1 VGPQEIITIDGP
13 AGAGKSTVGRLLAQ
27 SLGYLY
33 LDSGALYRAVAYQ
46 AQRLGLDLDRP
57 ETLKDFLAGF
67 APDVIAD
74 SRGFHLVIDGVE
86 VTEEL
91 RSPAVTQGSSRVAAE
106 PLVRQWVKE
115 RLRHLAKNG
124 GVVAE
129 GRDQGTVVFPG
140 APHKFYLS
148 AALATRAARRLRE
161 WQGEGE
167 PPSLAQTMAEIAA
180 RDLRDETRD
189 EAPLCVPADACVID
203 TTDLSIEA
211 VLQQCLTRISGID
224 PAGRNLNPV
233 NLSKGANMDG
243 MEENELT
250 NHTRPEEIEEE
261 RPQPEAEAAASAP
274 APQAE
279 AAPEMPESAPS
290 SEAEAAPEIP
300 ESTPAPQA
308 EAGPEIPESTPAS
321 QAEAAPEMPDMES
334 MSELYEESL
343 RRVQEGEVVK
353 GRIVS
358 VTKDY
363 VMVDIG
369 YKSEGQIPI
378 HEFTTPEG
386 EVTAQVGEEVEALME
401 SREDEE
407 GALMLSKNK
416 ASKIKVW
423 EDVSSAYHDDGE
435 VEGTIVAKVK
445 GGLSVDLGGIVAFL
459 PGSQVD
465 LAPMR
470 HTDHL
475 IGQRFSFKV
484 LKFNRKRRNVVLS
497 RRVLLEKEKNEAK
510 ANLLASLE
518 EGKIVDG
525 VVKNITDYGI
535 FVDLGGL
542 DGLLHITDLSY
553 GRVRHPADL
562 FKVGDNITVKVLSF
576 DLEKERISLGLKQ
589 LTPDPWSVVEEKYS
603 LGTRVTGKVVSLTD
617 YGAFVELEP
626 GVEGLIH
633 ISELSWT
640 RKVRHPSQVLSVS
653 DMVETTV
660 LEVEPQ
666 RKRISL
672 SLKQV
677 EPNPWEVIGEKYPV
691 GSVIEGKIKNITDFG
706 IFIGIDEGIDGL
718 VHISDISWTKRFKHP
733 SELFK
738 KGQVI
743 QAKVLYIDKDNE
755 RFSLSIKD
763 LAPNP
768 WQSIDE
774 RFPIGSVITGPIT
787 NITDFGLFVE
797 VEEGIEGLI
806 HISEQS
812 RDKQKMAALKVGDNI
827 RAKVI
832 HASPTE
838 RRIGLSIRKLET
850 DEEQSHYRDY
860 LHSRTEA
867 TTNIGELIRET
878 LEEKQGKNNN

>member
-1 VGPQEIITIDGP
+1 
-13 AGAGKSTVGRLLAQ
+13 
-27 SLGYLY
+27 
-33 LDSGALYRAVAYQ
+33 
-46 AQRLGLDLDRP
+46 
-57 ETLKDFLAGF
+57 
-67 APDVIAD
+67 
-74 SRGFHLVIDGVE
+74 VIDGVE
-86 VTEEL
+86 VSEEL

-211 VLQQCLTRISGID
+211 VLQQCLTRIRGID

-279 AAPEMPESAPS
+279 AAPEIPESTPS
-290 SEAEAAPEIP
+290 SPAEAAPEIP
-300 ESTPAPQA
+300 ESAPSS
-308 EAGPEIPESTPAS
+308 P
-321 QAEAAPEMPDMES
+321 AEAAPEMPESTLAPPTEAAPEMPELAPSSPAEPTAEMPDMES

-510 ANLLASLE
+510 AKLLASLE

-525 VVKNITDYGI
+525 MVKNITDYGI

-812 RDKQKMAALKVGDNI
+812 RDKQKMAALKVGDTI

>member
-1 VGPQEIITIDGP
+1 MDPRGIITIDGP
-13 AGAGKSTVGRLLAQ
+13 AGAGKSTLARLLAQ
-27 SLGYLY
+27 ALGYLY
-33 LDSGALYRAVAYQ
+33 LDSGALYRAVAWR
-46 AQRLGLDLDRP
+46 ALDLGLDLDRP
-57 ETLKDFLAGF
+57 EALAAMLKDFH
-67 APDVIAD
+67 PEVTAD
-74 SRGFHLVIDGVE
+74 SRGFHLVVDGAE
-86 VTEEL
+86 VGEAL
-91 RSPAVTQGSSRVAAE
+91 RTPEVTQGSSRVAIL
-106 PLVRQWVKE
+106 PLVREWVTQ
-115 RLRHLAKNG
+115 RLRHLAQKG
-124 GVVAE
+124 GVVTE
-129 GRDQGTVVFPG
+129 GRDQGTVVFPE
-140 APHKFYLS
+140 ATHKFFLS
-148 AALATRAARRLRE
+148 AALATRAERRRRE
-161 WQGEGE
+161 WQSLGE
-167 PPSLAQTMAEIAA
+167 PPSLADTMADIAA
-180 RDLRDETRD
+180 RDLRDETRQD
-189 EAPLCVPADACVID
+189 SPLRVPADACVID
-203 TTDLSIEA
+203 TSDLSIEA
-211 VLQQCLTRISGID
+211 VLQQCLARIKSLD
-224 PAGRNLNPV
+224 PTSWNLNPV

-243 MEENELT
+243 MENNELT
-250 NHTRPEEIEEE
+250 NHTQPEETNGGSQTE
-261 RPQPEAEAAASAP
+261 EAAATDSTSA
-274 APQAE
+274 
-279 AAPEMPESAPS
+279 S
-290 SEAEAAPEIP
+290 SEAI
-300 ESTPAPQA
+300 S
-308 EAGPEIPESTPAS
+308 
-321 QAEAAPEMPDMES
+321 EMPDMES

-358 VTKDY
+358 ITKDY

-423 EDVSSAYHDDGE
+423 EEVSSAYHNDGE

-445 GGLSVDLGGIVAFL
+445 GGLSVDLGGIIAFL

-475 IGQRFSFKV
+475 IGQRHTFKV

-497 RRVLLEKEKNEAK
+497 RRVLLEKVKSEAK
-510 ANLLASLE
+510 TNLLASLE
-518 EGKIVDG
+518 EGKIVEG
-525 VVKNITDYGI
+525 AVKNITDYGI
-535 FVDLGGL
+535 FVDLGGM

-562 FKVGDNITVKVLSF
+562 FKVGDPITVKVLSF
-576 DLEKERISLGLKQ
+576 DPDKERISLGLKQ
-589 LTPDPWSVVEEKYS
+589 LTPDPWTVVDERFP
-603 LGTRVTGKVVSLTD
+603 LGGRVTGKVVSLTD

-633 ISELSWT
+633 ISEMSWT
-640 RKVRHPSQVLSVS
+640 RKVRHPSQVLSVG
-653 DMVETTV
+653 DVVEATV

-763 LAPNP
+763 LTPNP
-768 WQSIDE
+768 WQTIDQ
-774 RFPIGSVITGPIT
+774 RFPMGSIVSGPIT

-812 RDKQKMAALKVGDNI
+812 RDKQKMAALKVGDVI

-832 HASPTE
+832 HSSAEE
-838 RRIGLSIRKLET
+838 RRIGLSIRKMEA

-867 TTNIGELIRET
+867 TTNIGDLIRET

>member
-1 VGPQEIITIDGP
+1 M
-13 AGAGKSTVGRLLAQ
+13 
-27 SLGYLY
+27 
-33 LDSGALYRAVAYQ
+33 
-46 AQRLGLDLDRP
+46 DR
-57 ETLKDFLAGF
+57 T
-67 APDVIAD
+67 
-74 SRGFHLVIDGVE
+74 
-86 VTEEL
+86 
-91 RSPAVTQGSSRVAAE
+91 
-106 PLVRQWVKE
+106 
-115 RLRHLAKNG
+115 
-124 GVVAE
+124 
-129 GRDQGTVVFPG
+129 DQT
-140 APHKFYLS
+140 
-148 AALATRAARRLRE
+148 
-161 WQGEGE
+161 
-167 PPSLAQTMAEIAA
+167 
-180 RDLRDETRD
+180 
-189 EAPLCVPADACVID
+189 
-203 TTDLSIEA
+203 
-211 VLQQCLTRISGID
+211 
-224 PAGRNLNPV
+224 
-233 NLSKGANMDG
+233 
-243 MEENELT
+243 ELT
-250 NHTRPEEIEEE
+250 NHT
-261 RPQPEAEAAASAP
+261 QPEDLEETRHQTEEAAASTPEPATEAASPTESLAEARVETQAEAQMEAVAEVQEEIQAEAGAEVSEEVSEEALAEPQAEALVEAGAEAQEEIQAEPPEEPLAEALEEALEEPLAQPLAEALEETLEEAP
-274 APQAE
+274 AEAQTEALEEARGEVLAETPEE
-279 AAPEMPESAPS
+279 AAPEMSDLE
-290 SEAEAAPEIP
+290 
-300 ESTPAPQA
+300 T
-308 EAGPEIPESTPAS
+308 
-321 QAEAAPEMPDMES
+321 

-358 VTKDY
+358 ITKEF

-386 EVTAQVGEEVEALME
+386 EITAQVGEEVEALME

-407 GALMLSKNK
+407 GALLLSKNK

-423 EDVSSAYHDDGE
+423 EEVSYAYHHDGD
-435 VEGTIVAKVK
+435 VLGTVVAKVK
-445 GGLSVDLGGIVAFL
+445 GGLSVDLGGIIAFL

-465 LAPMR
+465 LSPMR

-475 IGQRFSFKV
+475 IGQRINFQV

-497 RRVLLEKEKNEAK
+497 RRALLEKAKSEAK
-510 ANLLASLE
+510 ATLLATLE
-518 EGKIVDG
+518 EDKVLEG

-562 FKVGDNITVKVLSF
+562 FKVGDPISVKVLNF
-576 DLEKERISLGLKQ
+576 DREKERISLGLKQ
-589 LTPDPWSVVEEKYS
+589 LTADPWSLVDEKYPIGS
-603 LGTRVTGKVVSLTD
+603 RVTGRVVSLTD
-617 YGAFVELEP
+617 YGSFVELEP

-633 ISELSWT
+633 ISEMSWT
-640 RKVRHPSQVLSVS
+640 RKIRHPSQVLTVG
-653 DMVETTV
+653 DLVECTV
-660 LEVEPQ
+660 LELEPQ

-733 SELFK
+733 SELYK
-738 KGQVI
+738 KGQVV

-768 WQSIDE
+768 WQTIDQ
-774 RFPIGSVITGPIT
+774 RFPVGAAVSGPVT

-806 HISEQS
+806 HISELG
-812 RDKQKMAALKVGDNI
+812 RDKQKMAALKVGDVI

-832 HASPTE
+832 HSSPQE

-867 TTNIGELIRET
+867 TSNLGEILRET
-878 LEEKQGKNNN
+878 LEEKQSKNNG

>member
-1 VGPQEIITIDGP
+1 
-13 AGAGKSTVGRLLAQ
+13 
-27 SLGYLY
+27 
-33 LDSGALYRAVAYQ
+33 
-46 AQRLGLDLDRP
+46 
-57 ETLKDFLAGF
+57 
-67 APDVIAD
+67 
-74 SRGFHLVIDGVE
+74 
-86 VTEEL
+86 
-91 RSPAVTQGSSRVAAE
+91 
-106 PLVRQWVKE
+106 
-115 RLRHLAKNG
+115 
-124 GVVAE
+124 
-129 GRDQGTVVFPG
+129 
-140 APHKFYLS
+140 
-148 AALATRAARRLRE
+148 
-161 WQGEGE
+161 
-167 PPSLAQTMAEIAA
+167 
-180 RDLRDETRD
+180 
-189 EAPLCVPADACVID
+189 
-203 TTDLSIEA
+203 
-211 VLQQCLTRISGID
+211 
-224 PAGRNLNPV
+224 
-233 NLSKGANMDG
+233 
-243 MEENELT
+243 MEKTELT
-250 NHTRPEEIEEE
+250 NHTEPEDLEET
-261 RPQPEAEAAASAP
+261 RQPTEETAASAP
-274 APQAE
+274 EPAAEGEAQAEALTESPAAAPEEAPAEAPMEAQAEAPEEAPAEAPMEAQAEAPEEAPATAPVEPQGEAPAE
-279 AAPEMPESAPS
+279 AAPEMS
-290 SEAEAAPEIP
+290 
-300 ESTPAPQA
+300 
-308 EAGPEIPESTPAS
+308 
-321 QAEAAPEMPDMES
+321 DMES

-358 VTKDY
+358 ITKDF

-386 EVTAQVGEEVEALME
+386 EVTAQVGDEVEALME

-423 EDVSSAYHDDGE
+423 EEVSYAYHHDGD
-435 VEGTIVAKVK
+435 VVGTIVAKVR
-445 GGLSVDLGGIVAFL
+445 GGLSVDLGGIIAFL

-465 LAPMR
+465 LTPMR

-475 IGQRFSFKV
+475 IGQKLNFNV

-497 RRVLLEKEKNEAK
+497 RRALLEKAKGEAK
-510 ANLLASLE
+510 ATLLATLE
-518 EGKIVDG
+518 EGKVLEG

-562 FKVGDNITVKVLSF
+562 FKVGDPITVKVLSF
-576 DLEKERISLGLKQ
+576 DREKERISLGLKQ
-589 LTPDPWSVVEEKYS
+589 LTADPWSLVEEKYPLAS
-603 LGTRVTGKVVSLTD
+603 KVTGRVVSLTD

-633 ISELSWT
+633 ISEMSWT
-640 RKVRHPSQVLSVS
+640 RKIRHPSQVTSVN
-653 DMVETTV
+653 DQVECTV
-660 LEVEPQ
+660 LELEPN

-733 SELFK
+733 SELYK
-738 KGQVI
+738 KGQVV

-763 LAPNP
+763 LTPNP
-768 WQSIDE
+768 WQSIDQ
-774 RFPIGSVITGPIT
+774 RFPMGSAVSGPIT

-806 HISEQS
+806 HISELG
-812 RDKQKMAALKVGDNI
+812 RDKQKMAGLKVGDVI

-832 HASPTE
+832 HASPQE

-860 LHSRTEA
+860 MHSRTEA
-867 TTNIGELIRET
+867 TTNIGDLIRET
-878 LEEKQGKNNN
+878 LEEKQNKNNG

>member
-1 VGPQEIITIDGP
+1 
-13 AGAGKSTVGRLLAQ
+13 
-27 SLGYLY
+27 
-33 LDSGALYRAVAYQ
+33 
-46 AQRLGLDLDRP
+46 
-57 ETLKDFLAGF
+57 
-67 APDVIAD
+67 
-74 SRGFHLVIDGVE
+74 
-86 VTEEL
+86 
-91 RSPAVTQGSSRVAAE
+91 
-106 PLVRQWVKE
+106 
-115 RLRHLAKNG
+115 
-124 GVVAE
+124 
-129 GRDQGTVVFPG
+129 
-140 APHKFYLS
+140 
-148 AALATRAARRLRE
+148 
-161 WQGEGE
+161 
-167 PPSLAQTMAEIAA
+167 
-180 RDLRDETRD
+180 
-189 EAPLCVPADACVID
+189 
-203 TTDLSIEA
+203 
-211 VLQQCLTRISGID
+211 
-224 PAGRNLNPV
+224 
-233 NLSKGANMDG
+233 MDG
-243 MEENELT
+243 MEKNELT
-250 NHTRPEEIEEE
+250 NHTQPGEMES
-261 RPQPEAEAAASAP
+261 RPQPEADIAASAP
-274 APQAE
+274 ASPAEAIPEETSQVELSHVEASEAEASQEELPEEEASQAEASEADVSQAEAFQAE
-279 AAPEMPESAPS
+279 AAPEMS
-290 SEAEAAPEIP
+290 
-300 ESTPAPQA
+300 
-308 EAGPEIPESTPAS
+308 
-321 QAEAAPEMPDMES
+321 DMES
-334 MSELYEESL
+334 MSDLYEESL

-358 VTKDY
+358 ITKDF

-386 EVTAQVGEEVEALME
+386 EITAQVGEEVEALME

-407 GALMLSKNK
+407 GALLLSKNK

-423 EDVSSAYHDDGE
+423 EEVSYAYHHDGD
-435 VEGTIVAKVK
+435 VLGTVVAKVK
-445 GGLSVDLGGIVAFL
+445 GGLSVDLGGIIAFL

-465 LAPMR
+465 LSPMR

-475 IGQRFSFKV
+475 IGQRLNFKV

-497 RRVLLEKEKNEAK
+497 RRALLEKAKGEAK
-510 ANLLASLE
+510 ATLLATLE
-518 EGKIVDG
+518 EDKVLEG

-562 FKVGDNITVKVLSF
+562 FKVGDTITVKVLSF
-576 DLEKERISLGLKQ
+576 DREKERISLGLKQ
-589 LTPDPWSVVEEKYS
+589 LAADPWSLVDERYPIGS
-603 LGTRVTGKVVSLTD
+603 RVTGRVVSLTD
-617 YGAFVELEP
+617 YGSFVELEP

-633 ISELSWT
+633 ISEMSWT
-640 RKVRHPSQVLSVS
+640 RKIRHPSQVLTVG
-653 DMVETTV
+653 DVVECTV
-660 LEVEPQ
+660 LELEPQ

-733 SELFK
+733 SELYK
-738 KGQVI
+738 KGQVV

-763 LAPNP
+763 LAANP
-768 WQSIDE
+768 WQTIDQ
-774 RFPIGSVITGPIT
+774 RFPMGAAVSGPIT

-806 HISEQS
+806 HISELG
-812 RDKQKMAALKVGDNI
+812 RDKQKMAALKVGDVI

-832 HASPTE
+832 HSSPQE

-867 TTNIGELIRET
+867 TSNLGEILRET
-878 LEEKQGKNNN
+878 LEEKQSKNNG

>member
-1 VGPQEIITIDGP
+1 
-13 AGAGKSTVGRLLAQ
+13 
-27 SLGYLY
+27 
-33 LDSGALYRAVAYQ
+33 
-46 AQRLGLDLDRP
+46 
-57 ETLKDFLAGF
+57 
-67 APDVIAD
+67 
-74 SRGFHLVIDGVE
+74 
-86 VTEEL
+86 
-91 RSPAVTQGSSRVAAE
+91 
-106 PLVRQWVKE
+106 
-115 RLRHLAKNG
+115 
-124 GVVAE
+124 
-129 GRDQGTVVFPG
+129 
-140 APHKFYLS
+140 
-148 AALATRAARRLRE
+148 
-161 WQGEGE
+161 
-167 PPSLAQTMAEIAA
+167 
-180 RDLRDETRD
+180 
-189 EAPLCVPADACVID
+189 
-203 TTDLSIEA
+203 
-211 VLQQCLTRISGID
+211 
-224 PAGRNLNPV
+224 
-233 NLSKGANMDG
+233 MDG
-243 MEENELT
+243 MENNELT
-250 NHTRPEEIEEE
+250 NHTRPEEFEED
-261 RPQPEAEAAASAP
+261 RPQTAEVATSEPDFSSP
-274 APQAE
+274 AEPAG
-279 AAPEMPESAPS
+279 EM
-290 SEAEAAPEIP
+290 
-300 ESTPAPQA
+300 Q
-308 EAGPEIPESTPAS
+308 
-321 QAEAAPEMPDMES
+321 DMES

-358 VTKDY
+358 ITKDY

-386 EVTAQVGEEVEALME
+386 EVTAKVGEDVEALME

-423 EDVSSAYHDDGE
+423 EEVGSAYNDDGE

-445 GGLSVDLGGIVAFL
+445 GGLSVDLGGIIAFL

-475 IGQRFSFKV
+475 IGQRHTFKV

-497 RRVLLEKEKNEAK
+497 RRALLETERNEAK
-510 ANLLASLE
+510 TTLLSSLE
-518 EGKIVDG
+518 EGKIVEG

-562 FKVGDNITVKVLSF
+562 FKVGDTISVKVLSF

-589 LTPDPWSVVEEKYS
+589 LTPDPWSVVDEKFPLLS
-603 LGTRVTGKVVSLTD
+603 RVTGSVVSLTD

-633 ISELSWT
+633 ISEMSWT
-640 RKVRHPSQVLSVS
+640 RKVRHPSQVLSVG
-653 DMVETTV
+653 DVVEATV

-763 LAPNP
+763 LADNP
-768 WQSIDE
+768 WQTIDQ
-774 RFPIGSVITGPIT
+774 RFPVNSVVSGPIT

-812 RDKQKMAALKVGDNI
+812 RDKQKMAALQVGDII

-832 HASPTE
+832 HASSTE
-838 RRIGLSIRKLET
+838 RRIGLSIRKMES

-867 TTNIGELIRET
+867 TSNLGDILRET
-878 LEEKQGKNNN
+878 LEEKQGKDNN

>member
-1 VGPQEIITIDGP
+1 MD
-13 AGAGKSTVGRLLAQ
+13 RL
-27 SLGYLY
+27 
-33 LDSGALYRAVAYQ
+33 
-46 AQRLGLDLDRP
+46 
-57 ETLKDFLAGF
+57 
-67 APDVIAD
+67 
-74 SRGFHLVIDGVE
+74 
-86 VTEEL
+86 
-91 RSPAVTQGSSRVAAE
+91 
-106 PLVRQWVKE
+106 
-115 RLRHLAKNG
+115 
-124 GVVAE
+124 
-129 GRDQGTVVFPG
+129 
-140 APHKFYLS
+140 
-148 AALATRAARRLRE
+148 
-161 WQGEGE
+161 
-167 PPSLAQTMAEIAA
+167 
-180 RDLRDETRD
+180 
-189 EAPLCVPADACVID
+189 
-203 TTDLSIEA
+203 
-211 VLQQCLTRISGID
+211 
-224 PAGRNLNPV
+224 
-233 NLSKGANMDG
+233 
-243 MEENELT
+243 ENTELT
-250 NHTRPEEIEEE
+250 NHTEPENLEET
-261 RPQPEAEAAASAP
+261 RPQTEEAEAATPETAAAAETAP
-274 APQAE
+274 P
-279 AAPEMPESAPS
+279 
-290 SEAEAAPEIP
+290 
-300 ESTPAPQA
+300 
-308 EAGPEIPESTPAS
+308 S
-321 QAEAAPEMPDMES
+321 QAEAPEEAATAEAQAEALEEVPVEAPEEAVVAEAQVETPEEAPAEAQAEAPEEAQVEALEEVAVEAPEEAMVVEAQVETPEEAPEEAQAEAPEEAQAEALEEAQGEAAAEMADMES

-358 VTKDY
+358 ITKDF

-423 EDVSSAYHDDGE
+423 EEVSYAYHHDGD
-435 VEGTIVAKVK
+435 VMGTIVAKVK
-445 GGLSVDLGGIVAFL
+445 GGLSVDLGGIIAFL

-465 LAPMR
+465 LTPMR

-475 IGQRFSFKV
+475 IGQKLNFNV

-497 RRVLLEKEKNEAK
+497 RRALLEKAKGEAK
-510 ANLLASLE
+510 GTLLATLE
-518 EGKIVDG
+518 EEKVLEG

-562 FKVGDNITVKVLSF
+562 YKVGDPISVKVLSF
-576 DLEKERISLGLKQ
+576 DREKERISLGLKQ
-589 LTPDPWSVVEEKYS
+589 LAADPWSVVDEKYPLAS
-603 LGTRVTGKVVSLTD
+603 RVTGRVVSLTD

-633 ISELSWT
+633 ISEMSWT
-640 RKVRHPSQVLSVS
+640 RKIRHPSQVISVN
-653 DMVETTV
+653 DMVECTV
-660 LEVEPQ
+660 LELEPQ

-733 SELFK
+733 SELYK
-738 KGQVI
+738 KGQVV

-763 LAPNP
+763 LSPNP
-768 WQSIDE
+768 WQSIDQ
-774 RFPIGSVITGPIT
+774 RFPMDSMVSGPIT

-806 HISEQS
+806 HISELG
-812 RDKQKMAALKVGDNI
+812 RDKQKMTGLQVGDVI

-832 HASPTE
+832 HASPQE

-860 LHSRTEA
+860 MHSRTEA
-867 TTNIGELIRET
+867 TTNIGDLIRET
-878 LEEKQGKNNN
+878 LEEKQSKDNG

>member
-1 VGPQEIITIDGP
+1 VGPRGIITIDGP
-13 AGAGKSTVGRLLAQ
+13 AGAGKSTVARLLAQ

-33 LDSGALYRAVAYQ
+33 LDSGALYRAVAWEVL
-46 AQRLGLDLDRP
+46 RLGLDLDRLEGLEAVLADFSP
-57 ETLKDFLAGF
+57 EVT
-67 APDVIAD
+67 AD
-74 SRGFHLVIDGVE
+74 SRGFHLVVDGAE
-86 VTEEL
+86 VGEAL
-91 RSPAVTQGSSRVAAE
+91 RSPAVTRGSSKVATIS
-106 PLVRQWVKE
+106 LVRRWVTD
-115 RLRHLAKNG
+115 RLRHLAQNG
-124 GVVAE
+124 GVVSE
-129 GRDQGTVVFPG
+129 GRDQGTVVFPD
-140 APHKFYLS
+140 APYKFYLS
-148 AALATRAARRLRE
+148 AALATRAERRRRD
-161 WQGEGE
+161 WQGEGA
-167 PPSLAQTMAEIAA
+167 PSLADTMADIAA
-180 RDLRDETRD
+180 RDLRDETRED
-189 EAPLCVPADACVID
+189 SPLRVPTDACVID
-203 TTDLSIEA
+203 TTDLSIET
-211 VLQQCLTRISGID
+211 VLQQCFARIKGID
-224 PAGRNLNPV
+224 PADLNLNPV

-243 MEENELT
+243 MENNELT

-261 RPQPEAEAAASAP
+261 RPQTEEVATSEPTSASSL
-274 APQAE
+274 
-279 AAPEMPESAPS
+279 ESM
-290 SEAEAAPEIP
+290 
-300 ESTPAPQA
+300 T
-308 EAGPEIPESTPAS
+308 
-321 QAEAAPEMPDMES
+321 EMPDMES

-358 VTKDY
+358 ITKDY

-386 EVTAQVGEEVEALME
+386 EVTAEVGDEVEALME

-423 EDVSSAYHDDGE
+423 EEVSAAYHNEGE

-445 GGLSVDLGGIVAFL
+445 GGLSVDLGGIIAFL

-475 IGQRFSFKV
+475 IGQRYTFKV

-497 RRVLLEKEKNEAK
+497 RRVLMEKVKNEAK
-510 ANLLASLE
+510 TNLLASLE
-518 EGKIVDG
+518 EGKIVEG

-562 FKVGDNITVKVLSF
+562 FKVGDTITVKVLSF
-576 DLEKERISLGLKQ
+576 DPEKERISLGLKQ
-589 LTPDPWSVVEEKYS
+589 LTPDPWTVVDEKFP
-603 LGTRVTGKVVSLTD
+603 LGSRVTGKVVSLTD

-633 ISELSWT
+633 ISEMSWT
-640 RKVRHPSQVLSVS
+640 RKVRHPSQVLSVG
-653 DMVETTV
+653 DMVEATV

-738 KGQVI
+738 KGHVI

-763 LAPNP
+763 LTPNP
-768 WQSIDE
+768 WQTIDQ
-774 RFPIGSVITGPIT
+774 RFPMGSVVAGPIT

-812 RDKQKMAALKVGDNI
+812 RDKQKMAALKVGDTI

-832 HASPTE
+832 HSSAEE
-838 RRIGLSIRKLET
+838 RRIGLSIRKMEA

-867 TTNIGELIRET
+867 TTNIGDLIRET
-878 LEEKQGKNNN
+878 LEEKQNKDND

>member
-1 VGPQEIITIDGP
+1 MGSRGIVTIDGP
-13 AGAGKSTVGRLLAQ
+13 AGAGKSTVARLLAQ

-33 LDSGALYRAVAYQ
+33 LDSGALYRGVAWQ
-46 AQRLGLDLDRP
+46 AQRLGLDLDRDS
-57 ETLKDFLAGF
+57 TLEDFLAGF
-67 APDVIAD
+67 APEVTAD
-74 SRGFHLVIDGVE
+74 SRGFHLVIDGAE
-86 VTEEL
+86 ASGEL
-91 RSPAVTQGSSRVAAE
+91 RSPAVSRESSRLAAQ
-106 PLVRQWVKE
+106 PLVRRWVKA
-115 RLRHLAKNG
+115 RLRQLAANG

-140 APHKFYLS
+140 ATHKFYLS
-148 AALATRAARRLRE
+148 AALATRAERRRRE
-161 WQGEGE
+161 WQGGE
-167 PPSLAQTMAEIAA
+167 PPSLVNMMADIAA

-189 EAPLCVPADACVID
+189 EAPLCVPQDACVID

-211 VLQQCLTRISGID
+211 VLQQCLARIRGVD
-224 PAGRNLNPV
+224 PAGWNLNPV

-243 MEENELT
+243 MEKNELT
-250 NHTRPEEIEEE
+250 NHTRPGEFDED
-261 RPQPEAEAAASAP
+261 RPQTAEVATSEPDSSSAA
-274 APQAE
+274 
-279 AAPEMPESAPS
+279 ESA
-290 SEAEAAPEIP
+290 AEM
-300 ESTPAPQA
+300 Q
-308 EAGPEIPESTPAS
+308 
-321 QAEAAPEMPDMES
+321 DMES

-358 VTKDY
+358 ITKDY

-386 EVTAQVGEEVEALME
+386 EVTAKVGEDVEALME

-423 EDVSSAYHDDGE
+423 EEVGSAYNDDGE

-445 GGLSVDLGGIVAFL
+445 GGLSVDLGGIIAFL

-475 IGQRFSFKV
+475 IGQRNSFKV

-497 RRVLLEKEKNEAK
+497 RRALLEKERNEAK
-510 ANLLASLE
+510 TTLLSSLE
-518 EGKIVDG
+518 EDKIVEG
-525 VVKNITDYGI
+525 MVKNITDYGI

-562 FKVGDNITVKVLSF
+562 FKVGDTITVKVLNF

-589 LTPDPWSVVEEKYS
+589 LTPDPWSVVEEKFPLTS
-603 LGTRVTGKVVSLTD
+603 RVTGSVVSLTD

-633 ISELSWT
+633 ISEMSWT
-640 RKVRHPSQVLSVS
+640 RKVRHPSQVLSVG
-653 DMVETTV
+653 DVVEATV

-763 LAPNP
+763 LADNP
-768 WQSIDE
+768 WQTIDQ
-774 RFPIGSVITGPIT
+774 RFPMGSIVSGPIT

-812 RDKQKMAALKVGDNI
+812 RDKQKMAALKVGDLI

-832 HASPTE
+832 HASATE

-867 TTNIGELIRET
+867 TSNLGDILRET
-878 LEEKQGKNNN
+878 LEEKQGKDNN

>member
-1 VGPQEIITIDGP
+1 
-13 AGAGKSTVGRLLAQ
+13 
-27 SLGYLY
+27 
-33 LDSGALYRAVAYQ
+33 
-46 AQRLGLDLDRP
+46 
-57 ETLKDFLAGF
+57 
-67 APDVIAD
+67 
-74 SRGFHLVIDGVE
+74 
-86 VTEEL
+86 
-91 RSPAVTQGSSRVAAE
+91 
-106 PLVRQWVKE
+106 
-115 RLRHLAKNG
+115 
-124 GVVAE
+124 
-129 GRDQGTVVFPG
+129 
-140 APHKFYLS
+140 
-148 AALATRAARRLRE
+148 
-161 WQGEGE
+161 
-167 PPSLAQTMAEIAA
+167 
-180 RDLRDETRD
+180 
-189 EAPLCVPADACVID
+189 
-203 TTDLSIEA
+203 
-211 VLQQCLTRISGID
+211 
-224 PAGRNLNPV
+224 
-233 NLSKGANMDG
+233 MDG
-243 MEENELT
+243 MEKTELT
-250 NHTRPEEIEEE
+250 NNHTQPEEEEF
-261 RPQPEAEAAASAP
+261 RPQAEETAAETATPAATDTIAAEAMPAEADITAEEAMPAEADTTAEEAMPAEAAMY
-274 APQAE
+274 AE
-279 AAPEMPESAPS
+279 PPVEFTSE
-290 SEAEAAPEIP
+290 EAE
-300 ESTPAPQA
+300 
-308 EAGPEIPESTPAS
+308 
-321 QAEAAPEMPDMES
+321 MET

-358 VTKDY
+358 ITKDF

-378 HEFTTPEG
+378 HEFTNAEG
-386 EVTAQVGEEVEALME
+386 EITAQVGDTVEALLE

-423 EDVSSAYHDDGE
+423 EEISYAYHHDSM
-435 VEGTIVAKVK
+435 VEGTVVAKVK
-445 GGLSVDLGGIVAFL
+445 GGLSVDLGGIIAFL

-465 LAPMR
+465 LNPMR

-475 IGQRFSFKV
+475 IGQLFTFKV

-497 RRVLLEKEKNEAK
+497 RRHLLEKAKTEAK
-510 ANLLASLE
+510 ATLLATLE
-518 EGKIVDG
+518 EDKVLEG

-562 FKVGDNITVKVLSF
+562 YKVGDPITVKVLSF
-576 DLEKERISLGLKQ
+576 DREKERISLGLKQ
-589 LTPDPWSVVEEKYS
+589 LTPDPWTTVGEKFP
-603 LGTRVTGKVVSLTD
+603 LGSRVTGRVVSLTD

-633 ISELSWT
+633 ISEMSWT
-640 RKVRHPSQVLSVS
+640 RKIRHPSQILTVNDV
-653 DMVETTV
+653 VEATV
-660 LEVEPQ
+660 LELEPQ

-733 SELFK
+733 SELYK
-738 KGQVI
+738 KGQSV

-763 LAPNP
+763 LTPNP

-774 RFPIGSVITGPIT
+774 RFPVGSMVSGPIT

-806 HISEQS
+806 HISELG
-812 RDKQKMAALKVGDNI
+812 RDKQKMAGLKVGDII

-832 HASPTE
+832 HASPQE

-850 DEEQSHYRDY
+850 DEEQSHFRDY

-878 LEEKQGKNNN
+878 LEEKQSKNNNG

>member
-1 VGPQEIITIDGP
+1 VGPREIITIDGP
-13 AGAGKSTVGRLLAQ
+13 AGAGKSTVARLLAH

-33 LDSGALYRAVAYQ
+33 LDSGALYRAVAWQ
-46 AQRLGLDLDRP
+46 ALRLGLDLDRP
-57 ETLKDFLAGF
+57 ETLQTLLEDFN
-67 APDVIAD
+67 PEVTAD
-74 SRGFHLVIDGVE
+74 SRGFHLVVDGAE
-86 VTEEL
+86 VSEEL
-91 RSPAVTQGSSRVAAE
+91 RTPAVTRGSSRVAALSE
-106 PLVRQWVKE
+106 VRLWVKE

-124 GVVAE
+124 GVVTE
-129 GRDQGTVVFPG
+129 GRDQGTVVFPE
-140 APHKFYLS
+140 ALHKFYLS
-148 AALATRAARRLRE
+148 AALATRAERRRRE

-167 PPSLAQTMAEIAA
+167 PPSLADIMADIAA
-180 RDLRDETRD
+180 RDLRDETRAD
-189 EAPLCVPADACVID
+189 SPLRVPAGACMID
-203 TTDLSIEA
+203 TTDLSSTA
-211 VLQQCLTRISGID
+211 VLQQCLARIKDLD
-224 PAGRNLNPV
+224 PAGWNLNPV

-243 MEENELT
+243 MEKNELT
-250 NHTRPEEIEEE
+250 NHTRPEEINLD
-261 RPQPEAEAAASAP
+261 RPQTEEIASSHSDSAAAAEP
-274 APQAE
+274 AN
-279 AAPEMPESAPS
+279 
-290 SEAEAAPEIP
+290 
-300 ESTPAPQA
+300 
-308 EAGPEIPESTPAS
+308 
-321 QAEAAPEMPDMES
+321 EMPDMES

-358 VTKDY
+358 ITKDY

-386 EVTAQVGEEVEALME
+386 EVTAQVGAEVEALME

-423 EDVSSAYHDDGE
+423 EEVSDAYHNEGD

-445 GGLSVDLGGIVAFL
+445 GGLSVDLGGIIAFL

-475 IGQRFSFKV
+475 IGQRYTFKV

-497 RRVLLEKEKNEAK
+497 RRVLMEKVKNEAK
-510 ANLLASLE
+510 TTLLGSLE
-518 EGKIVDG
+518 EGKIVEG

-562 FKVGDNITVKVLSF
+562 FKVGDTITVKVLSF
-576 DLEKERISLGLKQ
+576 DPEKERISLGLKQ
-589 LTPDPWSVVEEKYS
+589 LTPDPWTMVDEKFP
-603 LGTRVTGKVVSLTD
+603 LGSRVTGKVVSLTD
-617 YGAFVELEP
+617 YGAFVELDP

-633 ISELSWT
+633 ISEMSWT
-640 RKVRHPSQVLSVS
+640 RKVRHPSQVLSVG
-653 DMVETTV
+653 DVVEATV

-763 LAPNP
+763 LASNP
-768 WQSIDE
+768 WQTIDQ
-774 RFPIGSVITGPIT
+774 RFPMGSVVSGPIT
-787 NITDFGLFVE
+787 NITDFGIFVE

-812 RDKQKMAALKVGDNI
+812 RDKQKMAALKVGDSI

-832 HASPTE
+832 HSSAEE
-838 RRIGLSIRKLET
+838 RRIGLSIRKMEA

-867 TTNIGELIRET
+867 TSNLGDILRET
-878 LEEKQGKNNN
+878 LEEKQGKNND

>member
-1 VGPQEIITIDGP
+1 
-13 AGAGKSTVGRLLAQ
+13 
-27 SLGYLY
+27 
-33 LDSGALYRAVAYQ
+33 
-46 AQRLGLDLDRP
+46 
-57 ETLKDFLAGF
+57 
-67 APDVIAD
+67 
-74 SRGFHLVIDGVE
+74 
-86 VTEEL
+86 
-91 RSPAVTQGSSRVAAE
+91 
-106 PLVRQWVKE
+106 
-115 RLRHLAKNG
+115 
-124 GVVAE
+124 
-129 GRDQGTVVFPG
+129 
-140 APHKFYLS
+140 
-148 AALATRAARRLRE
+148 
-161 WQGEGE
+161 
-167 PPSLAQTMAEIAA
+167 
-180 RDLRDETRD
+180 
-189 EAPLCVPADACVID
+189 
-203 TTDLSIEA
+203 
-211 VLQQCLTRISGID
+211 
-224 PAGRNLNPV
+224 
-233 NLSKGANMDG
+233 MDG
-243 MEENELT
+243 MEKTELNT
-250 NHTRPEEIEEE
+250 HTLPEEQEF
-261 RPQPEAEAAASAP
+261 RPQEEEAAAPAP
-274 APQAE
+274 APTPAPEEPAPAPAPEEAAPAPAPEEPAPAPAPEEAAPALAPEEAAPTLAPEPPAE
-279 AAPEMPESAPS
+279 AAPEESDL
-290 SEAEAAPEIP
+290 E
-300 ESTPAPQA
+300 Q
-308 EAGPEIPESTPAS
+308 
-321 QAEAAPEMPDMES
+321 

-358 VTKDY
+358 ITKDF

-386 EVTAQVGEEVEALME
+386 EITAQIGEQVEALLE

-407 GALMLSKNK
+407 GALLLSKNK

-423 EDVSSAYHDDGE
+423 EEVSYAYHHDG
-435 VEGTIVAKVK
+435 VVMGSVVAKVK

-475 IGQRFSFKV
+475 IGQRFPFKV

-497 RRVLLEKEKNEAK
+497 RRTLLEKAKTEAK
-510 ANLLASLE
+510 ATLLATLE
-518 EGKIVDG
+518 DGKVLEGT
-525 VVKNITDYGI
+525 VKNITDYGV

-562 FKVGDNITVKVLSF
+562 FKVGDIIPVKVLSF
-576 DLEKERISLGLKQ
+576 DREKERISLGLKQ
-589 LTPDPWSVVEEKYS
+589 LHPDPWTTVEEKYP
-603 LGTRVTGKVVSLTD
+603 LGARVTGRVVSLTD

-633 ISELSWT
+633 ISEMSWT
-640 RKVRHPSQVLSVS
+640 RKVRHPSQVVAANDL
-653 DMVETTV
+653 VEVTV
-660 LEVEPQ
+660 LELEPQ

-733 SELFK
+733 SELYK
-738 KGQVI
+738 KGQVV

-768 WQSIDE
+768 WETIDQ
-774 RFPIGSVITGPIT
+774 RFPVNSTVSGPIT
-787 NITDFGLFVE
+787 NITDFGFFVE
-797 VEEGIEGLI
+797 VDEGIEGLI
-806 HISEQS
+806 HISELG
-812 RDKQKMAALKVGDNI
+812 RDKPKMSALKVGDTV

-832 HASPTE
+832 HSSPQE
-838 RRIGLSIRKLET
+838 RRIGLSIRRLEAE
-850 DEEQSHYRDY
+850 EEQSHYRDY
-860 LHSRTEA
+860 MHSRQEA
-867 TTNIGELIRET
+867 TSNLGEILRET
-878 LEEKQGKNNN
+878 LEEKQSKNNG

>member
-1 VGPQEIITIDGP
+1 
-13 AGAGKSTVGRLLAQ
+13 
-27 SLGYLY
+27 
-33 LDSGALYRAVAYQ
+33 
-46 AQRLGLDLDRP
+46 
-57 ETLKDFLAGF
+57 
-67 APDVIAD
+67 
-74 SRGFHLVIDGVE
+74 
-86 VTEEL
+86 
-91 RSPAVTQGSSRVAAE
+91 
-106 PLVRQWVKE
+106 
-115 RLRHLAKNG
+115 
-124 GVVAE
+124 
-129 GRDQGTVVFPG
+129 
-140 APHKFYLS
+140 
-148 AALATRAARRLRE
+148 
-161 WQGEGE
+161 
-167 PPSLAQTMAEIAA
+167 
-180 RDLRDETRD
+180 
-189 EAPLCVPADACVID
+189 
-203 TTDLSIEA
+203 
-211 VLQQCLTRISGID
+211 
-224 PAGRNLNPV
+224 
-233 NLSKGANMDG
+233 MDG
-243 MEENELT
+243 MEKNELT
-250 NHTRPEEIEEE
+250 NHTQPEDIEA
-261 RPQPEAEAAASAP
+261 RPQPEAGLAASAEP
-274 APQAE
+274 AFPEEIEPEE
-279 AAPEMPESAPS
+279 AAPV
-290 SEAEAAPEIP
+290 EASQDAAPEEP
-300 ESTPAPQA
+300 
-308 EAGPEIPESTPAS
+308 S
-321 QAEAAPEMPDMES
+321 QAEVMTEAMMEMPDMES

-358 VTKDY
+358 ITKDF

-378 HEFTTPEG
+378 HEFTSPEG
-386 EVTAQVGEEVEALME
+386 EITAQVGDEVEALME

-423 EDVSSAYHDDGE
+423 EEVSCAYHHDGE
-435 VEGTIVAKVK
+435 VMGTVVAKVK
-445 GGLSVDLGGIVAFL
+445 GGLSVDLGGIIAFL

-475 IGQRFSFKV
+475 IGQKYSFRV

-497 RRVLLEKEKNEAK
+497 RRMILEKAKGEAK
-510 ANLLASLE
+510 STLLATLE
-518 EGKIVDG
+518 EGKILDG

-562 FKVGDNITVKVLSF
+562 FKVGDTITVKVLSF
-576 DLEKERISLGLKQ
+576 DRDKERISLGLKQ
-589 LTPDPWSVVEEKYS
+589 MAPDPWTLVEERFP
-603 LGTRVTGKVVSLTD
+603 LGSRVTGKVVSLTD
-617 YGAFVELEP
+617 YGSFVELEP

-633 ISELSWT
+633 ISEMSWT
-640 RKVRHPSQVLSVS
+640 RKIRHPSQVISVG
-653 DMVETTV
+653 DVVEATV
-660 LEVEPQ
+660 LELEPN

-733 SELFK
+733 SELYK
-738 KGQVI
+738 KGQVV
-743 QAKVLYIDKDNE
+743 QAKVLYIDKENE

-768 WQSIDE
+768 WQTIDQ
-774 RFPIGSVITGPIT
+774 RFPVGSVVSGPIT
-787 NITDFGLFVE
+787 NITDFGFFVE

-806 HISEQS
+806 HISELG
-812 RDKQKMAALKVGDNI
+812 RDKQRMSGLKVGDSI

-832 HASPTE
+832 HASATE

-860 LHSRTEA
+860 MHSRSEA
-867 TTNIGELIRET
+867 TTNIGDLIRET
-878 LEEKQGKNNN
+878 LEEKQTKNNG

>member
-1 VGPQEIITIDGP
+1 METPQEET
-13 AGAGKSTVGRLLAQ
+13 Q
-27 SLGYLY
+27 
-33 LDSGALYRAVAYQ
+33 Q
-46 AQRLGLDLDRP
+46 A
-57 ETLKDFLAGF
+57 E
-67 APDVIAD
+67 
-74 SRGFHLVIDGVE
+74 
-86 VTEEL
+86 
-91 RSPAVTQGSSRVAAE
+91 
-106 PLVRQWVKE
+106 
-115 RLRHLAKNG
+115 
-124 GVVAE
+124 
-129 GRDQGTVVFPG
+129 
-140 APHKFYLS
+140 
-148 AALATRAARRLRE
+148 
-161 WQGEGE
+161 
-167 PPSLAQTMAEIAA
+167 
-180 RDLRDETRD
+180 
-189 EAPLCVPADACVID
+189 
-203 TTDLSIEA
+203 
-211 VLQQCLTRISGID
+211 
-224 PAGRNLNPV
+224 
-233 NLSKGANMDG
+233 
-243 MEENELT
+243 
-250 NHTRPEEIEEE
+250 
-261 RPQPEAEAAASAP
+261 

-279 AAPEMPESAPS
+279 A
-290 SEAEAAPEIP
+290 
-300 ESTPAPQA
+300 PQA
-308 EAGPEIPESTPAS
+308 EAS
-321 QAEAAPEMPDMES
+321 QAEAMPEMSDMES

-358 VTKDY
+358 ITKDF

-386 EVTAQVGEEVEALME
+386 EVTAQIGEEVEALME

-423 EDVSSAYHDDGE
+423 EEVSYAYHHDSE
-435 VEGTIVAKVK
+435 VMGTVVAKVK
-445 GGLSVDLGGIVAFL
+445 GGLSVDLGGIIAFL

-475 IGQRFSFKV
+475 IGEKFSFRV

-497 RRVLLEKEKNEAK
+497 RRIMLEKAKGEAK
-510 ANLLASLE
+510 ATLLATLE
-518 EGKIVDG
+518 EDKVLEG
-525 VVKNITDYGI
+525 VVKNITDYGV

-562 FKVGDNITVKVLSF
+562 FKVGDTITVKVLSF
-576 DLEKERISLGLKQ
+576 DREKERISLGLKQ
-589 LTPDPWSVVEEKYS
+589 LTPDPWTLVEEKYA

-617 YGAFVELEP
+617 YGSFVELEP

-633 ISELSWT
+633 ISEMSWT
-640 RKVRHPSQVLSVS
+640 RKIRHPSQVLTVG
-653 DMVETTV
+653 DVVEATV
-660 LEVEPQ
+660 LELEPT

-733 SELFK
+733 SELYK
-738 KGQVI
+738 KGQVV
-743 QAKVLYIDKDNE
+743 QAKVLYIDKENE

-763 LAPNP
+763 LTPNP
-768 WQSIDE
+768 WQTIDQ
-774 RFPIGSVITGPIT
+774 RFPVGSAVSGPIT

-806 HISEQS
+806 HISELG
-812 RDKQKMAALKVGDNI
+812 RDKQKMAALKVGDVI

-832 HASPTE
+832 HASATE

-860 LHSRTEA
+860 MHSRTEA
-867 TTNIGELIRET
+867 TTNIGDLIRET
-878 LEEKQGKNNN
+878 LEEKQTKNNNG